1 MSTKKELEDKKDY
14 ARLLYMQ
21 GEQQKTIAEKAGVSP
36 QTVTKWVNTGNWS
49 EQRAAQNITRP
60 ELVNK
65 LLRTVDKMIEAVKN
79 PEDPHAAPGPSA
91 APAAANGLGDK
102 LAKFAATIEKLDK
115 HTSIVDVIE
124 VFMAFGKWLQYQ
136 AHYDEDIT
144 PELLKTINKY
154 HNQYINHL
162 MQNKLIK

>member
-1 MSTKKELEDKKDY
+1 MITKKELEDKKDY

-21 GEQQKTIAEKAGVSP
+21 GEQQKVIAEKVGVSA
-36 QTVTKWVNTGNWS
+36 QTITKWVNVGGWV

-65 LLRTVDKMIEAVKN
+65 LLRTVDKMIETVN
-79 PEDPHAAPGPSA
+79 DSDDPD
-91 APAAANGLGDK
+91 AANGLGDK

-124 VFMAFGKWLQYQ
+124 VFMAFSKWLQFQ
-136 AHYDEDIT
+136 AEFDEYIT

-154 HNQYINHL
+154 HNQYINYL
-162 MQNKLIK
+162 MQNKLINK

>member
-1 MSTKKELEDKKDY
+1 MITKKELEDKKDY

-21 GEQQKTIAEKAGVSP
+21 GEQQKVIAEKVGVSA
-36 QTVTKWVNTGNWS
+36 QTITKWVNVGGWA

-65 LLRTVDKMIEAVKN
+65 LLHTVDKMIEAVN
-79 PEDPHAAPGPSA
+79 DSDDPD
-91 APAAANGLGDK
+91 AANGLGDK

-124 VFMAFGKWLQYQ
+124 VFMAFSKWLQFQ
-136 AHYDEDIT
+136 AEFDEDIT

-154 HNQYINHL
+154 HNQYINYL
-162 MQNKLIK
+162 MQNKLINK

>member
-1 MSTKKELEDKKDY
+1 MITKKELEDKKDY

-21 GEQQKTIAEKAGVSP
+21 GEQQKVIAEKVGVSA
-36 QTVTKWVNTGNWS
+36 QTITKWVNVGGWV
-49 EQRAAQNITRP
+49 EQRAAKNITRP

-65 LLRTVDKMIEAVKN
+65 LLRTVDKMIETVN
-79 PEDPHAAPGPSA
+79 DSDDPD
-91 APAAANGLGDK
+91 AANGLGDK

-124 VFMAFGKWLQYQ
+124 VFMAFSKWLQFQ
-136 AHYDEDIT
+136 AEFDEDIT

-154 HNQYINHL
+154 HNQYINYL
-162 MQNKLIK
+162 MQNKLINK

>member
-65 LLRTVDKMIEAVKN
+65 LLRTVDKMIEAVN
-79 PEDPHAAPGPSA
+79 TSEDPD
-91 APAAANGLGDK
+91 AANGLGDK

-136 AHYDEDIT
+136 GQFDEEIT

-154 HNQYINHL
+154 HNQYINYL

>member
-1 MSTKKELEDKKDY
+1 MITKKELEDKKDY

-21 GEQQKTIAEKAGVSP
+21 GEQQKVIAEKVGVSA
-36 QTVTKWVNTGNWS
+36 QTITKWVNFGGWV

-65 LLRTVDKMIEAVKN
+65 LLRTVDKMIEAVN
-79 PEDPHAAPGPSA
+79 DSDDPD
-91 APAAANGLGDK
+91 AANGLGDK

-124 VFMAFGKWLQYQ
+124 VFMAFSKWLQFQ
-136 AHYDEDIT
+136 AEFDEDIT

-154 HNQYINHL
+154 HNQYINYL
-162 MQNKLIK
+162 MQNKLINK

>member
-1 MSTKKELEDKKDY
+1 MITKKELEDKKDY

-21 GEQQKTIAEKAGVSP
+21 GEQQKVIAEKVGVSA
-36 QTVTKWVNTGNWS
+36 QTITKWVNVGGWV

-65 LLRTVDKMIEAVKN
+65 LLRTVDKMIEAVN
-79 PEDPHAAPGPSA
+79 DSDDPD
-91 APAAANGLGDK
+91 AANGLGDK

-115 HTSIVDVIE
+115 HTSIVDIIE
-124 VFMAFGKWLQYQ
+124 VFMAFSKWLQFQ
-136 AHYDEDIT
+136 AEFDEDIT

-154 HNQYINHL
+154 HNQYINYL
-162 MQNKLIK
+162 MQNKLINK

>member
-1 MSTKKELEDKKDY
+1 MITKKELEDKKDY

-21 GEQQKTIAEKAGVSP
+21 GEQQKVIAEKVGVSA
-36 QTVTKWVNTGNWS
+36 QTITKWVNVGGWV

-65 LLRTVDKMIEAVKN
+65 LLRTVDKMIEAVN
-79 PEDPHAAPGPSA
+79 DSDDPD
-91 APAAANGLGDK
+91 AANGLGDK

-124 VFMAFGKWLQYQ
+124 VFMAFSKWLQFQ
-136 AHYDEDIT
+136 AEFDEDIT
-144 PELLKTINKY
+144 PELLKTMNKY
-154 HNQYINHL
+154 HNQYINYL
-162 MQNKLIK
+162 MQNKLINK

>member
-1 MSTKKELEDKKDY
+1 MITKKELEDKKDY

-21 GEQQKTIAEKAGVSP
+21 GEQQKVIAEKVGVSA
-36 QTVTKWVNTGNWS
+36 QTITKWVNVGGWV

-65 LLRTVDKMIEAVKN
+65 LLRTVDKMIEAVN
-79 PEDPHAAPGPSA
+79 DSDDPD
-91 APAAANGLGDK
+91 AANGLGDK

-124 VFMAFGKWLQYQ
+124 VFMAFSKWLQFQ
-136 AHYDEDIT
+136 AEFDEDIT

-154 HNQYINHL
+154 HNLYINYL
-162 MQNKLIK
+162 MQNKLINK

>member
-65 LLRTVDKMIEAVKN
+65 LLRTVDKMIEAVN
-79 PEDPHAAPGPSA
+79 TSEDPD
-91 APAAANGLGDK
+91 AANGLGDK

-124 VFMAFGKWLQYQ
+124 VFMAFSKWLQYQ
-136 AHYDEDIT
+136 AQFDENIT

-154 HNQYINHL
+154 HNQYINYL

>member
-1 MSTKKELEDKKDY
+1 MITKKELEEKKDY

-21 GEQQKTIAEKAGVSP
+21 GEQQKVIAEKVGVSA
-36 QTVTKWVNTGNWS
+36 QTITKWVNVGGWV

-65 LLRTVDKMIEAVKN
+65 LLRTVDKMIETVN
-79 PEDPHAAPGPSA
+79 DSDDPD
-91 APAAANGLGDK
+91 AANGLGDK

-124 VFMAFGKWLQYQ
+124 VFMAFSKWLQFQ
-136 AHYDEDIT
+136 AEFDEYIT

-154 HNQYINHL
+154 HNQYINYL
-162 MQNKLIK
+162 MQNKLINK

>member
-65 LLRTVDKMIEAVKN
+65 LLRTVDKMIEAVN
-79 PEDPHAAPGPSA
+79 TSEDPD
-91 APAAANGLGDK
+91 AANGLGDK

-136 AHYDEDIT
+136 AQFYEDIT

-154 HNQYINHL
+154 QNQYINYL

>member
-1 MSTKKELEDKKDY
+1 MGTKKELEDKRDY

-65 LLRTVDKMIEAVKN
+65 LLRTVDKMIEAVN
-79 PEDPHAAPGPSA
+79 TSEDPD
-91 APAAANGLGDK
+91 AANGLGDK

-124 VFMAFGKWLQYQ
+124 VFMVFGKWLQYQ
-136 AHYDEDIT
+136 AQFDEDIT

-154 HNQYINHL
+154 HNQYINYL

>member
-65 LLRTVDKMIEAVKN
+65 LLRTVDKMIEAVN
-79 PEDPHAAPGPSA
+79 DSDDPD
-91 APAAANGLGDK
+91 AANGLGDK

-124 VFMAFGKWLQYQ
+124 VFMAFSKWLQFQ
-136 AHYDEDIT
+136 AEFDEDIT

-154 HNQYINHL
+154 HNQYINYL
-162 MQNKLIK
+162 MQNKLINK

>member
-1 MSTKKELEDKKDY
+1 MSTSKLTKHQLEEKKEY

-21 GEQQKTIAEKAGVSP
+21 GESQKMIAEKTGISP
-36 QTVTKWVNTGNWS
+36 QTITRWVNDGGWS

-65 LLRTVDKMIEAVKN
+65 LLRTIDKMIESVN
-79 PEDPHAAPGPSA
+79 GSEDPD
-91 APAAANGLGDK
+91 AAAGLGDK
-102 LAKFAATIEKLDK
+102 LAKFSATIERLDK

-124 VFMAFGKWLQYQ
+124 VFMAFSKWLQFQ
-136 AHYDEDIT
+136 AQFDEGIT
-144 PELLKTINKY
+144 PELLRTINKY
-154 HNQYINHL
+154 HNQYINYL

>member
-1 MSTKKELEDKKDY
+1 MSTCKLTKHQLEEKKEY

-21 GEQQKTIAEKAGVSP
+21 GESQKMIAEKTGISP
-36 QTVTKWVNTGNWS
+36 QTITRWVSDGGWS

-65 LLRTVDKMIEAVKN
+65 LLRTIDKMIESVN
-79 PEDPHAAPGPSA
+79 SSEDPD
-91 APAAANGLGDK
+91 AAAGLGDK
-102 LAKFAATIEKLDK
+102 LAKFSATIERLDK

-124 VFMAFGKWLQYQ
+124 VFMAFSKWLQFQ
-136 AHYDEDIT
+136 AQFDEGIT
-144 PELLKTINKY
+144 PELLRTINKY
-154 HNQYINHL
+154 HNQYINYL

>member
-1 MSTKKELEDKKDY
+1 MITKKELEDKKDY

-21 GEQQKTIAEKAGVSP
+21 GEQQKVIAEKAGVSA
-36 QTVTKWVNTGNWS
+36 QTITKWVNVGGWV

-65 LLRTVDKMIEAVKN
+65 LLRTVDKMIEAVN
-79 PEDPHAAPGPSA
+79 DSDDPD
-91 APAAANGLGDK
+91 AANGLGDK

-124 VFMAFGKWLQYQ
+124 VFMAFSKWLQFQ
-136 AHYDEDIT
+136 AEFDEDIT

-154 HNQYINHL
+154 HNQYINYL
-162 MQNKLIK
+162 MQNKLINK

>member
-65 LLRTVDKMIEAVKN
+65 LLRTVDKMIEAVN
-79 PEDPHAAPGPSA
+79 TSEDPD
-91 APAAANGLGDK
+91 AANGLGDK

-124 VFMAFGKWLQYQ
+124 VFMAFSKWLQYQ
-136 AHYDEDIT
+136 AQFDEEIT

-154 HNQYINHL
+154 HNQYINYL

>member
-65 LLRTVDKMIEAVKN
+65 LLRTVDKMIEAVN
-79 PEDPHAAPGPSA
+79 TSVDPD
-91 APAAANGLGDK
+91 AANGLGDK

-124 VFMAFGKWLQYQ
+124 VFMVFGKWLQYQ
-136 AHYDEDIT
+136 AQFDEEIT

-154 HNQYINHL
+154 HNQYINYL

>member
-1 MSTKKELEDKKDY
+1 MITKKELEDKKDY

-21 GEQQKTIAEKAGVSP
+21 GEQQKVIAEKVGVSA
-36 QTVTKWVNTGNWS
+36 QTITKWVNVGGWV

-65 LLRTVDKMIEAVKN
+65 LFRTVDKMIEAVN
-79 PEDPHAAPGPSA
+79 DSDDPD
-91 APAAANGLGDK
+91 AANGLGDK

-124 VFMAFGKWLQYQ
+124 VFMAFSKWLQFQ
-136 AHYDEDIT
+136 AEFDEDIT

-154 HNQYINHL
+154 HNQYINYL
-162 MQNKLIK
+162 MQNKLINK

>member
-1 MSTKKELEDKKDY
+1 MITKKELEDKKDY

-21 GEQQKTIAEKAGVSP
+21 GEQQKVIAEKVGVSA
-36 QTVTKWVNTGNWS
+36 QTITKWVNVGGWV

-65 LLRTVDKMIEAVKN
+65 LLRTVDKMIEAVN
-79 PEDPHAAPGPSA
+79 DSDDPD
-91 APAAANGLGDK
+91 AANGLGDK

-124 VFMAFGKWLQYQ
+124 VFMAFSEWLQFQ
-136 AHYDEDIT
+136 AEFDEDIT

-154 HNQYINHL
+154 HNQYINYL
-162 MQNKLIK
+162 MQNKLINK

>member
-1 MSTKKELEDKKDY
+1 MGTKIELEDKKDY
-14 ARLLYMQ
+14 AGLLYMQ
-21 GEQQKTIAEKAGVSP
+21 GEQQKVIAEKVGVSA
-36 QTVTKWVNTGNWS
+36 QTITKWVNVGGWV

-65 LLRTVDKMIEAVKN
+65 LLRTVDKMIETVN
-79 PEDPHAAPGPSA
+79 DSDDPD
-91 APAAANGLGDK
+91 AANGLGDK

-124 VFMAFGKWLQYQ
+124 VFMAFSKWLQFQ
-136 AHYDEDIT
+136 AEFDEDIT

-154 HNQYINHL
+154 HNQYINYL
-162 MQNKLIK
+162 MQNKLINK

>member
-60 ELVNK
+60 GLVNK
-65 LLRTVDKMIEAVKN
+65 LLRTVDKMIEAVN
-79 PEDPHAAPGPSA
+79 TSEDPD
-91 APAAANGLGDK
+91 AANGLGDK

-136 AHYDEDIT
+136 EQYDEDIT

-154 HNQYINHL
+154 HNQYINYL

>member
-1 MSTKKELEDKKDY
+1 MITKKELEDKKDY

-21 GEQQKTIAEKAGVSP
+21 GEQQKVIAEKVGVSA
-36 QTVTKWVNTGNWS
+36 QTITKWVNVGGWV

-65 LLRTVDKMIEAVKN
+65 LLRTVDKMIETVN
-79 PEDPHAAPGPSA
+79 GSDDPD
-91 APAAANGLGDK
+91 AANGLGDK

-124 VFMAFGKWLQYQ
+124 VFMAFSKWLQFQ
-136 AHYDEDIT
+136 AEFDEDIT

-154 HNQYINHL
+154 HNQYINYL
-162 MQNKLIK
+162 MQNKLINK

>member
-65 LLRTVDKMIEAVKN
+65 LLRTVDKMIEAVN
-79 PEDPHAAPGPSA
+79 TSEDPD
-91 APAAANGLGDK
+91 AANGLGDK

-124 VFMAFGKWLQYQ
+124 VFMDFGKWLQYQ
-136 AHYDEDIT
+136 AQFDEEIT

-154 HNQYINHL
+154 HNQYINYL

>member
-1 MSTKKELEDKKDY
+1 MIK
-14 ARLLYMQ
+14 
-21 GEQQKTIAEKAGVSP
+21 QKVIAEKVGVSA
-36 QTVTKWVNTGNWS
+36 QTITKWVNVGGWV

-65 LLRTVDKMIEAVKN
+65 LLRTVDKMIETVN
-79 PEDPHAAPGPSA
+79 DSDDPD
-91 APAAANGLGDK
+91 AANGLGDK

-124 VFMAFGKWLQYQ
+124 VFMAFSKWLQFQ
-136 AHYDEDIT
+136 AEFDEDIT

-154 HNQYINHL
+154 HNQYINYL
-162 MQNKLIK
+162 MQNKYINK

>member
-65 LLRTVDKMIEAVKN
+65 LLRTVDKMIEAVN
-79 PEDPHAAPGPSA
+79 TSEDPD
-91 APAAANGLGDK
+91 AANGLGDK

-136 AHYDEDIT
+136 TQFDEDIT
-144 PELLKTINKY
+144 PELLKAINKY
-154 HNQYINHL
+154 HNQYINYL

>member
-21 GEQQKTIAEKAGVSP
+21 GEQQKTIAEKARVSP

-65 LLRTVDKMIEAVKN
+65 LLRTVDKMIEAVN
-79 PEDPHAAPGPSA
+79 TSEDPD
-91 APAAANGLGDK
+91 AANGLGDK

-124 VFMAFGKWLQYQ
+124 VFMAFSKWLQYQ
-136 AHYDEDIT
+136 AQFDEDIT

-154 HNQYINHL
+154 HNQYINYL